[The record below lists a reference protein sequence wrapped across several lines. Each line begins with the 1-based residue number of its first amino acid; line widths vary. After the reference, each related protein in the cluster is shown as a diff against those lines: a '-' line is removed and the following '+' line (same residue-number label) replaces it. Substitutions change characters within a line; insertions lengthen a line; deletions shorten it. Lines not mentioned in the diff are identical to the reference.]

1 MLSLAGGT
9 AGYSSS
15 SGLNYRHIALK
26 LHSKRA
32 KVKASRPLKALVQNW
47 YWYSSTSATVLL
59 IPGSANRMWS
69 SFKEE

>member
-9 AGYSSS
+9 TWYSSS
-15 SGLNYRHIALK
+15 SGLNKHHIALK

-47 YWYSSTSATVLL
+47 FNGTSGAILL
-59 IPGSANRMWS
+59 IPGSPNRMWS